1 MSQSIRNG
9 SCLAVFLGLDTNNF
23 FLAEST
29 EGNSNANNFLDDDD
43 DNNNKDV
50 NVNVVKVSNDGEQ
63 SPNNGFIDL
72 ALAELIVRFANYF
85 RRKRDGLVDGS
96 NKDIFVFGAGNIEHH
111 ASAHLRTKHHRQVP
125 AWFKL

>member
-1 MSQSIRNG
+1 
-9 SCLAVFLGLDTNNF
+9 LGLDTNNF

-63 SPNNGFIDL
+63 SPNDGLIDL
-72 ALAELIVRFANYF
+72 DLAELIPLIANCF
-85 RRKRDGLVDGS
+85 RCKRDGLDNGRDE
-96 NKDIFVFGAGNIEHH
+96 DISVLNTGNTEHH
-111 ASAHLRTKHHRQVP
+111 ASAH
-125 AWFKL
+125 